1 MRTNIPAL
9 GGIITTLS
17 SLATPQLVIPG
28 VTSGASTILPGEL
41 NNSTF
46 SPRRPPSI
54 PLAVRSPYLNVWL
67 DGEPHS
73 TRTGYLPG
81 NWPRHWTGAIMGW
94 DGMVRVD
101 GRTYTW
107 MGRNDEFVDG
117 EGNAAAPPAAQIAFE
132 YTATRS
138 IFSIAAGGVQLRVT
152 FLTPVTADD
161 LTRQSLTFSYLEVEV
176 ASLDGENHDIQLY
189 CDVTGEFASG
199 NREEDILWA
208 SGKKDNLI
216 YQTFERRVQRTLSET
231 HEQPDWGSWY
241 WTTELQDGLSW
252 SVGTGAEATR
262 SKFIAEG
269 VLNNQEDYDF
279 RAVSENW

>member
-1 MRTNIPAL
+1 
-9 GGIITTLS
+9 
-17 SLATPQLVIPG
+17 
-28 VTSGASTILPGEL
+28 
-41 NNSTF
+41 
-46 SPRRPPSI
+46 
-54 PLAVRSPYLNVWL
+54 
-67 DGEPHS
+67 
-73 TRTGYLPG
+73 
-81 NWPRHWTGAIMGW
+81 MGW

-189 CDVTGEFASG
+189 CDVTGGELPFLSS
-199 NREEDILWA
+199 EIV
-208 SGKKDNLI
+208 LI
-216 YQTFERRVQRTLSET
+216 VNELGVTC
-231 HEQPDWGSWY
+231 
-241 WTTELQDGLSW
+241 TTEKY
-252 SVGTGAEATR
+252 V
-262 SKFIAEG
+262 
-269 VLNNQEDYDF
+269 
-279 RAVSENW
+279 